1 MASSSFPLHTQHP
14 PGLGITT
21 LLLFAGELSEEA
33 GEVWRGQ
40 PFAESEGLAPVRRGR
55 VLLAEDDPLVASL
68 VERLLDEAGYE
79 VVAARHGVEALRLA
93 LQGGPDLLV
102 TDVRMPV
109 MDGWELSRQLHERWP
124 DLPVIFISGYDI
136 ELAHGTSRPGR
147 GAFLRKPFEPEELL
161 RQVTRLLRR

>member
-1 MASSSFPLHTQHP
+1 M
-14 PGLGITT
+14 
-21 LLLFAGELSEEA
+21 
-33 GEVWRGQ
+33 
-40 PFAESEGLAPVRRGR
+40 
-55 VLLAEDDPLVASL
+55 LLAEDDPLVASL

-93 LQGGPDLLV
+93 LQGSPDLLV